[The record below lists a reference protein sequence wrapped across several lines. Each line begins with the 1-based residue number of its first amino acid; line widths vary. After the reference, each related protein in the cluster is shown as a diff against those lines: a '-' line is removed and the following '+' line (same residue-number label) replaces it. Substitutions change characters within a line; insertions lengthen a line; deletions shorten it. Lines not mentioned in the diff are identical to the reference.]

1 MAEFYGNGLESAG
14 GSRSSSW
21 SSHDTLPK
29 EKSLLEK
36 SLDEVQG
43 KADAVLRE
51 ALELAKSGSEQDKD
65 KIEEHIQVY
74 RQLTSIV
81 PDGFD
86 EARVSDVRKHF
97 EYNRRLAEFEKQ
109 LKKDIFG

>member
-1 MAEFYGNGLESAG
+1 MAEFYWQPSFGHG
-14 GSRSSSW
+14 GESRSSEP
-21 SSHDTLPK
+21 LPK

-36 SLDEVQG
+36 SLDEIQE
-43 KADAVLRE
+43 KANAVLR
-51 ALELAKSGSEQDKD
+51 AAVELAKSGKEQDKE

-74 RQLTSIV
+74 KQLTSIV
-81 PDGFD
+81 PSGFD
-86 EARVSDVRKHF
+86 EARVVDVRKHF